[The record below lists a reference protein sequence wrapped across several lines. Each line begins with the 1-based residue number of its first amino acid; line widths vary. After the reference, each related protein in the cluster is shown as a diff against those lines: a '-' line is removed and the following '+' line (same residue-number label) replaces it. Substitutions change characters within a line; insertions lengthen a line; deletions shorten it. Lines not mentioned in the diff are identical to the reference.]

1 MANEVALG
9 FGERGTGRRT
19 REDIAET
26 VEENAFEGADGERNV
41 EESIVDRGIQSCGA
55 DNISLADAASAELVA
70 AYRDKCGRIGEF
82 SHFERE
88 GAHGLGLATHF
99 SCDSEGDIL
108 PNMGGSRHILA
119 VAFRIERTSAHAQV
133 DFVGRDA
140 RCADGNGVVVA
151 GIEHV
156 HQIGGH
162 GCTGGWGDDGVM
174 LGEFTANDL
183 AGGVRHGDIS
193 AKVVVSRRATRKL

>member
-1 MANEVALG
+1 MRFALG
-9 FGERGTGRRT
+9 FGERGTGGRP

-41 EESIVDRGIQSCGA
+41 EESVVDRGIQSRGA

-70 AYRDKCGRIGEF
+70 AYRDKCRGDRGVFALLNEN
-82 SHFERE
+82 
-88 GAHGLGLATHF
+88 APHGLGLAAHF

-108 PNMGGSRHILA
+108 SNVGWSRHILA
-119 VAFRIERTSAHAQV
+119 VAFRIERTSAHTQV

-151 GIEHV
+151 GIKHV

-162 GCTGGWGDDGVM
+162 GCTGGRGDDGVM
-174 LGEFTANDL
+174 L
-183 AGGVRHGDIS
+183 
-193 AKVVVSRRATRKL
+193 